1 VYFPHL
7 EGQTEQD
14 WKTVEELQQ
23 RISLLE
29 ASLKTRAEFHVD
41 MLTGNNKLTRLY
53 TGLPTYGAFKALA
66 EYLEPKAVDMIAWN
80 SSQTKE
86 LDLKGKQGGS
96 RCSHGMSVA
105 NQLFCMLARLRI
117 GLSVGVRFKISEG
130 TCSRLFTTWMC
141 LLAKEFKLLLPFP
154 SCKQIDDW
162 MPRSF
167 KS

>member
-1 VYFPHL
+1 
-7 EGQTEQD
+7 
-14 WKTVEELQQ
+14 
-23 RISLLE
+23 
-29 ASLKTRAEFHVD
+29 
-41 MLTGNNKLTRLY
+41 
-53 TGLPTYGAFKALA
+53 
-66 EYLEPKAVDMIAWN
+66 MIAWN
-80 SSQTKE
+80 SSQTKK
-86 LDLKGKQGGS
+86 LNLKGKQGGS